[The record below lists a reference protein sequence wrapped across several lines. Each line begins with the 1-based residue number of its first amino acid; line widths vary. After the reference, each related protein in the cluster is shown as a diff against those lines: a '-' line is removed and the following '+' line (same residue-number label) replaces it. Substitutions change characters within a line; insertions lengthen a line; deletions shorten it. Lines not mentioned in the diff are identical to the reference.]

1 MADNEAPESIAACSE
16 DEDDIFWQQE
26 LIEHSRVMP
35 SWAMGC
41 GYTDDQE
48 QKPTTDT
55 TTYPPQQQGDI
66 VKRFSQAMLKSLT
79 HGGMKY
85 VAVNHHW
92 RQHIL
97 PHISEAVKEFTE
109 TVDADESASA
119 QMTRALAKM
128 IHVRRF
134 KIATQFHDLISRVG
148 LETDTESGYIDIG
161 DGAPMAS
168 MDKPTSPALIA
179 PPSSTETSLDTFV
192 TQALPQHITRLMPS
206 CTQCRRRK
214 QKCSK
219 GRPCT
224 NCLRR
229 VPQTICEYKGKF
241 TNRWSVKGEDDFK
254 ALIDR
259 PEFKRL
265 ITTVEHLIMQYCGE
279 KMPFIRYKTG
289 LALSSYRHQEQ
300 KDTLLQADFNVD
312 WNLASFLINNY
323 EAGIHQKLDKIVA
336 ITGSIDTAQLCSVSQ
351 YFKRWWPEQSSQ
363 LLEALEHQ
371 ICHSSSGESPP
382 TRFSFDLPRSNTI
395 TIDPSLRAIRVSGT
409 ENFIASIAQQLAWL
423 AAACQEKKDTLSYAY
438 VGFAVISQSNDC
450 QVPVF
455 DIDVK
460 LETLPETGNTGS
472 CWNSVI
478 GPAVVI
484 TGFPLPDR
492 NSHERGLET
501 SVPVMAQLLGLP
513 KAVTFKGGFVF
524 KGRYTAL
531 VPVKDLGPSIQWH
544 IVDMYPLKLEWD
556 YIDKLCPDR
565 VVGDLLLDSR
575 SFFGWCPKILE
586 WLATAW
592 YNYESIQYSG
602 ACAPSRWA
610 QIDKFQLGFS
620 QWGTVTAEVTLGR
633 KDGYRCQRP
642 DDYETVLED
651 ARSMHIILYDTTH
664 RRATQT
670 NAEDLILHI
679 LLHQR
684 NKKNQEGHVNPSH
697 QVNDLEFANPDRR
710 VTPTRTVMVNNA
722 ERVFCHRRQFVSSEP
737 QKSLFKNEAKSLYT
751 TIDGLW
757 AQDYVNQK
765 SNSFKMSLDPRP
777 LVHGWEYMD
786 LVTSTRWMPPKSVKM
801 KSTCGRWN
809 EYVRDIRALVFFG
822 ANFGDILTPA
832 SPRAVCP
839 VFSSVPSDRFFLGIR
854 VDDMERLF
862 TLQGS
867 LKDQAK
873 VSASGLALSGSTDL
887 FNVHEQVEDGQCG
900 PQRLVR
906 FITPGILGGKKC
918 LLPLET
924 DGAIIIGELEDKVLH
939 QPCRQEGDKTTL
951 NQLKQKAIHP
961 NSACGTVH
969 LPAASVPITYRQE
982 SQGAGI
988 LTASSAAKE

>member
-1 MADNEAPESIAACSE
+1 MSQGKPSEPFSTWVNPPTEMVDLFATQESTPSE
-16 DEDDIFWQQE
+16 GRGV
-26 LIEHSRVMP
+26 SNYK
-35 SWAMGC
+35 G
-41 GYTDDQE
+41 DQA
-48 QKPTTDT
+48 QKASDGS
-55 TTYPPQQQGDI
+55 TTYTRQQQVDV
-66 VKRFSQAMLKSLT
+66 VKRFSQAMLKSLNYDQ
-79 HGGMKY
+79 MMY
-85 VAVNHHW
+85 AAENDRS

-97 PHISEAVKEFTE
+97 PHISEAVKQFTE
-109 TVDADESASA
+109 AVEADESVSA
-119 QMTRALAKM
+119 EWKGVVVK
-128 IHVRRF
+128 IVRPLRCEV
-134 KIATQFHDLISRVG
+134 ATQFNGSIFRVG
-148 LETDTESGYIDIG
+148 RERDTKSSHIDDNAPMTSTDT
-161 DGAPMAS
+161 
-168 MDKPTSPALIA
+168 
-179 PPSSTETSLDTFV
+179 PPHPVVQVPKIHADFGPEAHRHFSKRGLLGRFRRHHHLVSACTE
-192 TQALPQHITRLMPS
+192 
-206 CTQCRRRK
+206 CRRRK
-214 QKCSK
+214 QKCSQ
-219 GRPCT
+219 GQPCT
-224 NCLRR
+224 NCLHRF
-229 VPQTICEYKGKF
+229 PQPVCEYESTESSWKREIDSK
-241 TNRWSVKGEDDFK
+241 RGEAPTVCGPSLNLVGILK
-254 ALIDR
+254 ALTGQL
-259 PEFKRL
+259 EFKRL
-265 ITTVEHLIMQYCGE
+265 VTTVEHLILQYYGE
-279 KMPFIRYKTG
+279 KMPFIGYKTG
-289 LALSSYRHQEQ
+289 LALFSHRHPEQE
-300 KDTLLQADFNVD
+300 DMLLPAVFNVD
-312 WNLASFLINNY
+312 WDLASFLINNY
-323 EAGIHQKLDKIVA
+323 EAGIHQQLDKIVA
-336 ITGSIDTAQLCSVSQ
+336 ITGAIDTAQLCSVGQ

-371 ICHSSSGESPP
+371 IYHSSSGGTIPRTES
-382 TRFSFDLPRSNTI
+382 
-395 TIDPSLRAIRVSGT
+395 
-409 ENFIASIAQQLAWL
+409 FIVSIAQQIAWL
-423 AAACQEKKDTLSYAY
+423 AAACREKKDTLSYAY
-438 VGFAVISQSNDC
+438 VGFAVTSQSNVP
-450 QVPVF
+450 QVPAF
-455 DIDVK
+455 EIDVK

-492 NSHERGLET
+492 NSHERGLEA

-556 YIDKLCPDR
+556 YIDKLCPAR
-565 VVGDLLLDSR
+565 IVGDLLLDSR

-710 VTPTRTVMVNNA
+710 VTPTRTVMANNA
-722 ERVFCHRRQFVSSEP
+722 ERVFCHRRQFFSSEP
-737 QKSLFKNEAKSLYT
+737 QQSLFKNEAKSLYT

-765 SNSFKMSLDPRP
+765 SNSFKMSLDLRP
-777 LVHGWEYMD
+777 SVHGWEYMD

-939 QPCRQEGDKTTL
+939 QSCRQEGDKTTL
-951 NQLKQKAIHP
+951 NQPKQKATHH
-961 NSACGTVH
+961 NSACDTVH
-969 LPAASVPITYRQE
+969 LPTASVPITYRQE

-988 LTASSAAKE
+988 ITASSAAKE